1 MNVSERLLRDGIL
14 TEEKAKAIKAFDDA
28 KPMSVHW
35 ELKTIL
41 YLGIMLLVSG
51 ISILVYKNID
61 TIGHQVILASI
72 FAACL
77 GCFYYAFKH
86 KKPFTREEV
95 TYESPL
101 FDYVVLLACLLL
113 GVFLGYLQYQYTVF
127 GTYYGLATLIPTIV
141 YFWAAYSFDHKG
153 ILSLGITGLAAWAG
167 ISVRPSDLLS
177 ENDLTE
183 TGILM
188 AGLAVG
194 ITLAAFSYYSDKQ
207 NIKKHFGFSY
217 NNFAANI
224 LFIVTLA
231 ALFDKDYKVVSFLF
245 LLAVGFYYLKYAIRE
260 QSFFFLFLAVLYTYI
275 GFTYVFF
282 NFLAEIGN
290 EFSFVLGFLFL
301 AASCVGVVLFFV
313 FYKRILKINSHDSLQ

>member
-1 MNVSERLLRDGIL
+1 MRIAERLIKDGIL
-14 TEEKAKAIKAFDDA
+14 SEEKAEAIKAFDVA

-41 YLGIMLLVSG
+41 YLGIMLLVAG
-51 ISILVYKNID
+51 ISVLVYKNID
-61 TIGHQVILASI
+61 TIGHQVILLSI
-72 FAACL
+72 LAACL
-77 GCFYYAFKH
+77 GCFYYGLKH

-95 TYESPL
+95 KYESPL
-101 FDYVVLLACLLL
+101 FDYVVLLGCLLL
-113 GVFLGYLQYQYTVF
+113 GVFLGYLQYQYEIF
-127 GTYYGLATLIPTIV
+127 GTYYGLATLVPTII
-141 YFWAAYSFDHKG
+141 YFWAAYVFDHKG

-177 ENDLTE
+177 NNDFTE
-183 TGILM
+183 TPVLM
-188 AGLAVG
+188 AGIAVG
-194 ITLAAFSYYSDKQ
+194 MLLAGFSYYSDKQ
-207 NIKKHFGFSY
+207 YLKKHFGFSY

-231 ALFDKDYKVVSFLF
+231 ALFDKDYKTVSFLF

-260 QSFFFLFLAVLYTYI
+260 QSFLFLFLSVLYTYI

-282 NFLAEIGN
+282 SLLAEIGN
-290 EFSFVLGFLFL
+290 EFSFVLGFLFV

-313 FYKRILKINSHDSLQ
+313 FYKRILKINKRDSLQ